1 MANQQVC
8 LDDAAVSLIVSEKL
22 QQYKNGSASMPTMLK
37 LHIATSD
44 SEVLIH
50 ETYWPMFAT
59 SPNLQLKWADWL

>member
-1 MANQQVC
+1 LYQQ
-8 LDDAAVSLIVSEKL
+8 L